1 MEHSPATSSASAD
14 SSVDYDPENR
24 PEDEKLPPPQ
34 LIGYGVQHILSMFG
48 GVIAVP
54 FIIGGAAGL
63 EGAELGLLVSSALFV
78 SGVATVLQTIGVPFF
93 GSKLPLVQGISFAA
107 VSTMITIV
115 TGEETGERGLRV
127 VFGAIIVAAVLGLV
141 IAPVFSKVVRFFP
154 AVVTGSVI
162 TVIGISL
169 IPVAGGWITAQQ
181 ESASG
186 TAITLAAFTLGLVL
200 VLSKIPVLSRLAI
213 LLALVGGT
221 LFAAILGE
229 TTWTGGDADVV
240 ALPEPFAFGRRS
252 SRSGRSS
259 RCSS

>member
-1 MEHSPATSSASAD
+1 MEHSPAAGSASAGD
-14 SSVDYDPENR
+14 SSVDHDPENR

-78 SGVATVLQTIGVPFF
+78 SGVATVLQTLGVPFF

-115 TGEETGERGLRV
+115 TGEQTGERGLRV
-127 VFGAIIVAAVLGLV
+127 VFGAVIVAAVLGLL

-169 IPVAGGWITAQQ
+169 IPVAGGWITSQQ
-181 ESASG
+181 ESASV
-186 TAITLAAFTLGLVL
+186 TAITLA
-200 VLSKIPVLSRLAI
+200 P
-213 LLALVGGT
+213 
-221 LFAAILGE
+221 
-229 TTWTGGDADVV
+229 
-240 ALPEPFAFGRRS
+240 
-252 SRSGRSS
+252 
-259 RCSS
+259 